1 VNVAP
6 QPGFGWWEAMLA
18 EVLYTFMLCFVV
30 LNVAASKKNGCA
42 TGNQF
47 YGLAIGGVIIA
58 GAYGAGSI
66 SGGAF
71 NPAVALGLDVSSAG
85 VGFGWGFAYTAYE
98 LIGCCLAAGLF
109 RVVRPDDFDE
119 AHNGEYNLTTKCVS
133 EFLGTYILVLTV
145 GLNVLNNSPA
155 GAWSIAAS
163 LMSMIYALGNCSGAH
178 FNPAVTVALML
189 SGRGVCEPSE
199 GGAFIGA
206 QLLGGVAASY
216 TYAGMMHG
224 KTFALEP
231 KAPYGWSA
239 ALQGEFVFT
248 FVLCFVVLCVAS
260 VKKSDTLSQYFGLAI
275 GSCVTAGGNAIG
287 NISGGSL
294 NPAVSTGISAARI
307 IGGGH
312 FYNCLIYSLFELIG
326 AAAAA
331 GVFRAV
337 RPSEYAKGVRLPL
350 RDAKPVPVEA

>member
-1 VNVAP
+1 
-6 QPGFGWWEAMLA
+6 
-18 EVLYTFMLCFVV
+18 
-30 LNVAASKKNGCA
+30 
-42 TGNQF
+42 
-47 YGLAIGGVIIA
+47 
-58 GAYGAGSI
+58 
-66 SGGAF
+66 
-71 NPAVALGLDVSSAG
+71 
-85 VGFGWGFAYTAYE
+85 
-98 LIGCCLAAGLF
+98 
-109 RVVRPDDFDE
+109 
-119 AHNGEYNLTTKCVS
+119 
-133 EFLGTYILVLTV
+133 
-145 GLNVLNNSPA
+145 
-155 GAWSIAAS
+155 
-163 LMSMIYALGNCSGAH
+163 MSMIYALGNCSGAH

-206 QLLGGVAASY
+206 QLVGGVAAAY

-287 NISGGSL
+287 GISGGSL

-312 FYNCLIYSLFELIG
+312 FYNCLIYS
-326 AAAAA
+326 AAEIAGA
-331 GVFRAV
+331 GVAAV
-337 RPSEYAKGVRLPL
+337 VFMMTHPSEYAKGLTLPIHG
-350 RDAKPVPVEA
+350 AAPIKP